1 MEEKLHRS
9 FVPYSHDHLL
19 LSSYSYVLPSSSFR
33 ILPTLVIY
41 IPEDPF
47 ALPKCPL

>member
-9 FVPYSHDHLL
+9 FIPYSHDRLL
-19 LSSYSYVLPSSSFR
+19 LPSYSYVLPSSSFR
-33 ILPTLVIY
+33 IVPTLVIY

-47 ALPKCPL
+47 TLPKRPL